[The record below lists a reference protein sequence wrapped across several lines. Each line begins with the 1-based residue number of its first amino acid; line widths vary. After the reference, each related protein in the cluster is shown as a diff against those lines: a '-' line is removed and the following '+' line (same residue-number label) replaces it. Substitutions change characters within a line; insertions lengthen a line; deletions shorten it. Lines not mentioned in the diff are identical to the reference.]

1 MAVLCPECDNRLEIN
16 TDEVEEG
23 DSVHCDEC
31 GTEIEIVS
39 LDPLEIAAV
48 DESGYDEEYDSV
60 PSADEDDE

>member
-1 MAVLCPECDNRLEIN
+1 MAALCPECENRLEIN

-23 DSVHCDEC
+23 DSVHCEEC

-48 DESGYDEEYDSV
+48 DESGYDDEDDAVSR
-60 PSADEDDE
+60 PDEDDE